1 MYVCMHEVVQQLLR
15 GTRSKLNE
23 DEDRR
28 ERVREM
34 NEDWMSLRGRE
45 RERERRV

>member
-28 ERVREM
+28 ER
-34 NEDWMSLRGRE
+34 E
-45 RERERRV
+45 RERERDERGLDELAREKERRV

>member
-23 DEDRR
+23 DKDR
-28 ERVREM
+28 
-34 NEDWMSLRGRE
+34 RE
-45 RERERRV
+45 RERERDERGLDELAREKERRV